1 MFCKN
6 CGAQINDGSAFCP
19 NCGAKV
25 AASGNQAQN
34 PQNGGAQQ
42 AGQPYGQQAGQPYG
56 QPQQPYG
63 GQPYGQQAGQPYGQ
77 PQQPYGGQP
86 YGQPPYNQAPYT
98 GQAPFNPAPQGG
110 NERSIGIAILLSI
123 ITFGIYA
130 IYWFITLTNEVNQ
143 KYGDPNATS
152 GGVAFLLTIVT
163 CGIYGYFWAY
173 KLGEKVDAIKG
184 NPGGNSTLLFLV
196 FEIFGLT
203 IVTLALAQDAMN
215 KN

>member
-1 MFCKN
+1 MNKQEETNMFCKN
-6 CGAQINDGSAFCP
+6 CGAQISDGSAFCP

-34 PQNGGAQQ
+34 PQNGGA
-42 AGQPYGQQAGQPYG
+42 
-56 QPQQPYG
+56 
-63 GQPYGQQAGQPYGQ
+63 QQAGQPYGQ

-152 GGVAFLLTIVT
+152 GGVAFLLTIIT

-184 NPGGNSTLLFLV
+184 NPGGSSNILFLV
-196 FEIFGLT
+196 FEIFGLN